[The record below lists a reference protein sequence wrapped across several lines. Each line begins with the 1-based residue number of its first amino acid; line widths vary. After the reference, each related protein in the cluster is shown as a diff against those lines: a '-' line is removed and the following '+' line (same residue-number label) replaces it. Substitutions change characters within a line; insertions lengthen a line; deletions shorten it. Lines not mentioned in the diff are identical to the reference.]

1 MANLSIKN
9 VPDSLLAKLR
19 ERAALNH
26 RSLQGEL
33 MALLYVAVESPSSE
47 PDVPASRQSPRGR
60 RTGTRQIEEIAAE
73 HRNRWKKPINR
84 GPSATE
90 IIRAERDAR

>member
-9 VPDSLLAKLR
+9 VPESVVEALR
-19 ERAALNH
+19 QRARRNH

-33 MALLYVAVESPSSE
+33 LALVTQSTMANDERRDDGPEEEAGGVTIEVIANEHRRRFPQPCTQGPSS
-47 PDVPASRQSPRGR
+47 
-60 RTGTRQIEEIAAE
+60 
-73 HRNRWKKPINR
+73 
-84 GPSATE
+84 TE

>member
-9 VPDSLLAKLR
+9 VPEPVVESLR
-19 ERAALNH
+19 QRARRNH

-33 MALLYVAVESPSSE
+33 LALVTQSTIADSE
-47 PDVPASRQSPRGR
+47 
-60 RTGTRQIEEIAAE
+60 TRDARYEEEAGGVTIEEIASE
-73 HRNRWKKPINR
+73 HRNRRPQPILE

-90 IIRAERDAR
+90 IIRTERDAR

>member
-9 VPDSLLAKLR
+9 VPEPVVEALR
-19 ERAALNH
+19 QRARRNH

-33 MALLYVAVESPSSE
+33 LALVTQSTIATNDRDDDGPEEEADGVTIEVIAGEHRSRCPQPVGGPSS
-47 PDVPASRQSPRGR
+47 
-60 RTGTRQIEEIAAE
+60 
-73 HRNRWKKPINR
+73 
-84 GPSATE
+84 TE

>member
-9 VPDSLLAKLR
+9 VPEPVVEALR
-19 ERAALNH
+19 QRARRNH

-33 MALLYVAVESPSSE
+33 LALVTQSTIATDQRRDDGLAEEADGVTIEVIVSEHRSRCPQPIVEGPSS
-47 PDVPASRQSPRGR
+47 
-60 RTGTRQIEEIAAE
+60 
-73 HRNRWKKPINR
+73 
-84 GPSATE
+84 TE